1 MATSKGAVLYLISI
15 HAPPRGATKKSCKSG
30 TTQYT
35 FQFTPLREGRQY
47 LLEATKDAQGISIHA
62 PPRGATNAGRNQA
75 AKCNFNSRPSA
86 RGDAHSAAV
95 RCFSAAFQFTPL
107 REGRPARKS
116 NSTRSARFQF
126 TPLREGRRAAAGR
139 RITRLTIFQ
148 FTPLREGR
156 PMHGTQGEIA
166 RIISI
171 HAPPRGATGRGES
184 RGRRPRISIH
194 APPRGATARQ
204 NVGDCIRVFQFTPL
218 REGRL
223 LWLSDNVCPANFN
236 SRPSAR
242 GDDHD
247 EQPPRAATTFQFTP
261 LREGRRNRPKR
272 ATARRGFQ
280 FTPLR
285 EGRHYKAFTQWAFS
299 HFNSRPSAR
308 GDRSRLSSVGELK
321 NFNSRPSARGDVHRA
336 VEGAEFNRFQF
347 TPLREGR
354 QQRARLPDGRQLIS
368 IHAPPRGAT
377 GLHARKGMNTIFQ
390 FTPLREGR
398 HEAVED
404 EKKALEIS
412 IHAPPR
418 GATSV
423 RESSALRRT
432 NFNSRPSARGDP
444 SSSAQDAPEYV
455 FQFTPLR
462 EGRLHQERIPLPRLY
477 FNSRPSARGDHA
489 PRRHLPD
496 GAISIHAPPRGA
508 TVLKNRECST
518 RQFQFTPLREGRR
531 PG

>member
-321 NFNSRPSARGDVHRA
+321 NFNSRPSARGDSS
-336 VEGAEFNRFQF
+336 
-347 TPLREGR
+347 GR
-354 QQRARLPDGRQLIS
+354 GCL
-368 IHAPPRGAT
+368 T
-377 GLHARKGMNTIFQ
+377 GGN
-390 FTPLREGR
+390 
-398 HEAVED
+398 
-404 EKKALEIS
+404 
-412 IHAPPR
+412 
-418 GATSV
+418 
-423 RESSALRRT
+423 
-432 NFNSRPSARGDP
+432 
-444 SSSAQDAPEYV
+444 
-455 FQFTPLR
+455 
-462 EGRLHQERIPLPRLY
+462 
-477 FNSRPSARGDHA
+477 
-489 PRRHLPD
+489 
-496 GAISIHAPPRGA
+496 
-508 TVLKNRECST
+508 
-518 RQFQFTPLREGRR
+518 
-531 PG
+531 